1 MRLSKQLFLEKYKL
15 PKIINQHSTISLL
28 NKGPFYQMIEKGI
41 PLFLPIGNS
50 IISSIENIC
59 IKEAGEFE
67 LNHIDMT
74 QMVPTEI
81 LSLGEDFHQ
90 GFIDQFIFLKG
101 KMERYHLLSTPEP
114 LLINFLKEGLK
125 SYRQL
130 PIQMIFIAKFFRQL
144 NSVNSILKS
153 REFRMLAGACLYDCD
168 KNSSSA
174 IENFHL
180 YTMHIASFFDL
191 NLNHTFR
198 KEISFME
205 YFYVHPDGEESF
217 NDKPAMSIAMSY
229 EYGKE
234 KKLLAKY
241 CGLNNRKMNARF
253 VTYGLGLQRLFFA
266 IFDSCRDDKGFNL
279 PKSIRP
285 FDITIIAHTDSDIAD
300 CLEFSKSLNI
310 PAERILIDD
319 RKNATTDE
327 KESFSDFLGIPQ
339 KVIVHNKNFL
349 VKHRKYETLLEEAF
363 QTSIIDPQKRIDFN
377 IILHSLPKIA

>member
-1 MRLSKQLFLEKYKL
+1 MRLSKQLFLEKYRL
-15 PKIINQHSTISLL
+15 PKIINQNSTLSLL
-28 NKGPFYQMIEKGI
+28 NNGPFYQMIEKGI
-41 PLFLPIGNS
+41 PLFLPVGNTV
-50 IISSIENIC
+50 ISSIENLC
-59 IKEAGEFE
+59 IKEAGKFE
-67 LNHIDMT
+67 LNHMDMT

-101 KMERYHLLSTPEP
+101 KMDRYHLLSTPEP
-114 LLINFLKEGLK
+114 LLINFLKEGLN

-130 PIQMIFIAKFFRQL
+130 PMQMIFIAKFFRQL

-180 YTMHIASFFDL
+180 YTMHIASFFNIKLD
-191 NLNHTFR
+191 HMFR
-198 KEISFME
+198 KEMSFME
-205 YFYVHPDGEESF
+205 YFYIHPDGEEIF
-217 NDKPAMSIAMSY
+217 NETSAMSIAMSY

-241 CGLNNRKMNARF
+241 CGLNNRRMNARF

-266 IFDSCRDDKGFNL
+266 IFDSHRDDKGFNL

-285 FDITIIAHTDSDIAD
+285 FDISIIAQTDSDIAD
-300 CLEFSKSLNI
+300 CIKFSKSLKI
-310 PAERILIDD
+310 PAERILLDD
-319 RKNATTDE
+319 RNKVTTDE
-327 KESFSDFLGIPQ
+327 KEKLSDFLGIPQ

-349 VKHRKYETLLEEAF
+349 VKHRNYETLLEEAF
-363 QTSIIDPQKRIDFN
+363 QTSIIHPEKRMEFN
-377 IILHSLPKIA
+377 IILHSLPKTA

>member
-1 MRLSKQLFLEKYKL
+1 MRLSKQLFLEKYRL
-15 PKIINQHSTISLL
+15 PKIINQNSTLSLL
-28 NKGPFYQMIEKGI
+28 NNGPFYQMIEKGI
-41 PLFLPIGNS
+41 PLFLPVGNTV
-50 IISSIENIC
+50 ISSIENLC
-59 IKEAGEFE
+59 IKEAGKFE

-101 KMERYHLLSTPEP
+101 KMDRYHLLSTPEP
-114 LLINFLKEGLK
+114 LLINFLKEGLN

-130 PIQMIFIAKFFRQL
+130 PMQMIFIAKFFRQL

-180 YTMHIASFFDL
+180 YTMHIASFFNIKLD
-191 NLNHTFR
+191 HMFR
-198 KEISFME
+198 KEMSFME
-205 YFYVHPDGEESF
+205 YFYIHPDGEERF
-217 NDKPAMSIAMSY
+217 NETSAMSIAMSY

-241 CGLNNRKMNARF
+241 CGLNNRRMNARF

-266 IFDSCRDDKGFNL
+266 IFDSHRDDKGFNL

-285 FDITIIAHTDSDIAD
+285 FDISIIAQTDSDIAD
-300 CLEFSKSLNI
+300 CIKFSKSLKI
-310 PAERILIDD
+310 PAERILLDD
-319 RKNATTDE
+319 RNKVTTDE
-327 KESFSDFLGIPQ
+327 KEKLSDFLGIPQ

-349 VKHRKYETLLEEAF
+349 VKHRNYETLLEEAF
-363 QTSIIDPQKRIDFN
+363 QTSIIHPEKRMEFN
-377 IILHSLPKIA
+377 IILHSLPKTA

>member
-1 MRLSKQLFLEKYKL
+1 MRLSKQLFLEKYRL
-15 PKIINQHSTISLL
+15 PKIINQNSTLSLL
-28 NKGPFYQMIEKGI
+28 NNGPFYQMIEKGI
-41 PLFLPIGNS
+41 PLFLPVGNTV
-50 IISSIENIC
+50 ISSIENLC
-59 IKEAGEFE
+59 IKEAGKFE

-101 KMERYHLLSTPEP
+101 KMDRYHLLSTPEP

-130 PIQMIFIAKFFRQL
+130 PMQMIFIAKFFRQL

-180 YTMHIASFFDL
+180 YTMHIASFFNIKLD
-191 NLNHTFR
+191 HMFR
-198 KEISFME
+198 KEMSFME
-205 YFYVHPDGEESF
+205 YFYIHPDGEERF
-217 NDKPAMSIAMSY
+217 NETSAMSIAMSY

-241 CGLNNRKMNARF
+241 CGLNNRRMNARF

-266 IFDSCRDDKGFNL
+266 IFDSHRDDKGFNL

-285 FDITIIAHTDSDIAD
+285 FDISIIAQTDSDIAD
-300 CLEFSKSLNI
+300 CIKFSKSLKI
-310 PAERILIDD
+310 PAERILLDD
-319 RKNATTDE
+319 RNKVTTDE
-327 KESFSDFLGIPQ
+327 KEKLSDFLGIPQ

-349 VKHRKYETLLEEAF
+349 VKHRNYETLLEEAF
-363 QTSIIDPQKRIDFN
+363 QTSIIHPEKRMEFN
-377 IILHSLPKIA
+377 IILHSLPKTA

>member
-1 MRLSKQLFLEKYKL
+1 
-15 PKIINQHSTISLL
+15 
-28 NKGPFYQMIEKGI
+28 MIEKGI
-41 PLFLPIGNS
+41 PLFLPVGNTV
-50 IISSIENIC
+50 ISSIENLC
-59 IKEAGEFE
+59 IKEAGKFE

-101 KMERYHLLSTPEP
+101 KMDRYHLLSTPEP
-114 LLINFLKEGLK
+114 LLINFLKEGLN

-130 PIQMIFIAKFFRQL
+130 PMQMIFIAKFFRQL

-180 YTMHIASFFDL
+180 YTMHIASFFNIKLD
-191 NLNHTFR
+191 HMFR
-198 KEISFME
+198 KEMSFME
-205 YFYVHPDGEESF
+205 YFYIHPDGEERF
-217 NDKPAMSIAMSY
+217 NEKSAMSIAMSY

-241 CGLNNRKMNARF
+241 CGLNNRRMNARF

-266 IFDSCRDDKGFNL
+266 IFDSHRDDKGFNL

-285 FDITIIAHTDSDIAD
+285 FDISIISQTDSDIAD
-300 CLEFSKSLNI
+300 CIKFSKSLKI
-310 PAERILIDD
+310 PAERILLDD
-319 RKNATTDE
+319 RNKVTTDE
-327 KESFSDFLGIPQ
+327 KEKLSDFLGIPQ

-349 VKHRKYETLLEEAF
+349 VKHRNYETLLEEAF
-363 QTSIIDPQKRIDFN
+363 QTSIIHPEKRMEFN
-377 IILHSLPKIA
+377 IILHSLPKTA

>member
-1 MRLSKQLFLEKYKL
+1 MRLSKQLFLEKYRL
-15 PKIINQHSTISLL
+15 PKIINQNSTLSLL
-28 NKGPFYQMIEKGI
+28 NNGPFYQMIEKGI
-41 PLFLPIGNS
+41 PLFLPVGNTV
-50 IISSIENIC
+50 ISSIENLC
-59 IKEAGEFE
+59 IKEAGKFE

-101 KMERYHLLSTPEP
+101 KMDRYHLLSTPEP
-114 LLINFLKEGLK
+114 LLINFLKEGLN

-130 PIQMIFIAKFFRQL
+130 PMQMIFIAKFFRQL

-180 YTMHIASFFDL
+180 YTMHIASFFNIKLD
-191 NLNHTFR
+191 HMFR
-198 KEISFME
+198 KEMSFME
-205 YFYVHPDGEESF
+205 YFYIHPDGEERF
-217 NDKPAMSIAMSY
+217 NEKSAMSIAMSY

-241 CGLNNRKMNARF
+241 CGLNNRRMNARF

-266 IFDSCRDDKGFNL
+266 IFDSHRDDKGFNL

-285 FDITIIAHTDSDIAD
+285 FDISIISQTDSDIAD
-300 CLEFSKSLNI
+300 CIKFSKSLKI
-310 PAERILIDD
+310 PAERILLDD
-319 RKNATTDE
+319 RNKVTTDE
-327 KESFSDFLGIPQ
+327 KEKLSDFLGIPQ

-349 VKHRKYETLLEEAF
+349 VKHRNYETLLEEAF
-363 QTSIIDPQKRIDFN
+363 QTSIIHPEKRMEFN
-377 IILHSLPKIA
+377 IILHSLPKTA